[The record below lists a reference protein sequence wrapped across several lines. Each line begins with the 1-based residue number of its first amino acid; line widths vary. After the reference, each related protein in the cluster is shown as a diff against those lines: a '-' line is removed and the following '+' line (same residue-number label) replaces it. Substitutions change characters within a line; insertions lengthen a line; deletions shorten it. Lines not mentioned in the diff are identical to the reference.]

1 MPIAYQWRRIMFRL
15 DLRFQNITVK
25 EYILKEGDIRFIG
38 RTPEA
43 HIVIDEADVSRR
55 HACIVLFEKQLYV
68 WDEGSK
74 HGTLVNGLPVICA
87 KLKHGDLVSI
97 GTTHSLK
104 ASILTKGRGGTIS
117 AVYDRKRNL
126 MTTV

>member
-1 MPIAYQWRRIMFRL
+1 
-15 DLRFQNITVK
+15 LRFQNITVK

-43 HIVIDEADVSRR
+43 HIVIDESDVSRR
-55 HACIVLFEKQLYV
+55 HACIVLFESQLYA

-87 KLKHGDLVSI
+87 KLEHGDVISI

-117 AVYDRKRNL
+117 AEYDRQRNL